1 MSRRPGILLGL
12 ALENLNDA
20 FVLTEPKWK
29 EKMPDFKPEISFDD
43 FVKVDLRV
51 AKILEAELHPN
62 ADKLLKLK
70 VDDGTEGGRQ
80 ICAGIKAYYSPEDLV
95 GKSVVIV
102 ANLAPREIRGEIS
115 NGMVVAASSGEKGD
129 ADRDVVVLTPMSEI
143 DPGSVVS

>member
-1 MSRRPGILLGL
+1 
-12 ALENLNDA
+12 
-20 FVLTEPKWK
+20 
-29 EKMPDFKPEISFDD
+29 MPEFKPEISFDD

-51 AKILEAELHPN
+51 AKIIEAELHPN

-80 ICAGIKAYYSPEDLV
+80 ICAGIKANYDPADLV

-102 ANLAPREIRGEIS
+102 ANLAPREIRGEMS

-129 ADRDVVVLTPMSEI
+129 ENRDVVVLTPMSEI
-143 DPGSVVS
+143 AAGSIVS